1 MLNRKM
7 KLIIFTC
14 IFLSITMIIL
24 SALAGKTV
32 TILSENAVA
41 YDRTVVV
48 IDAGHGG
55 IDSGATSISGIA
67 ESKLNLEVAL
77 MLQDMFHLLGIKTI
91 MIRTEDI
98 SIYTSGNTIA
108 EQKISDLKER
118 VRIVNSYSN
127 AILISIH
134 QNYFSDSRYSG
145 AQTFYSQTPGSKELA
160 SALQSAIVQTL
171 NQGSKRSAK
180 NADGVYLMEHIQTC
194 GVLIECGFLS
204 NAREEAL
211 LRDSAYQKKICCVV
225 ASVLSRYLGDCSD
238 FT

>member
-1 MLNRKM
+1 
-7 KLIIFTC
+7 
-14 IFLSITMIIL
+14 MIIL

-145 AQTFYSQTPGSKELA
+145 AQVFYSEAGQGRELANTLQKSFVSHLNPGSKRTEKNSGSIYL
-160 SALQSAIVQTL
+160 L
-171 NQGSKRSAK
+171 NNINS
-180 NADGVYLMEHIQTC
+180 T

-204 NAREEAL
+204 NIQEDQL
-211 LRDSAYQKKICCVV
+211 LQSKNYQHKLCMII
-225 ASVLSRYLGDCSD
+225 ASTTST
-238 FT
+238 FMNTI